1 MQLKKIVDSPCGI
14 RYMLDQLDL
23 QSGYARRWLLDRGM
37 MTSADEILAE
47 YDRLRRFMAYVESL
61 EPTLLHTLLFKLQ
74 ALKDIRTTIKNLS
87 QRATLDDIELFEVKH
102 LAILST
108 DVFQLLRAADMH
120 EVVCVPNLEEVIS
133 ILDPDGMKIATFYVY
148 DSYCAELR
156 ELRNKIRLHPE
167 QEDLLFEAN
176 EIEATVRA
184 DLCKKL
190 FPYAAVIEQAQA
202 ALAQL
207 DVILAKARQIQS
219 IGLTVPGVS
228 VNGTTCYRDLF
239 HPQVKASLANDNR
252 LFQPVDIQFDHTPT
266 LITGAN
272 MGGKTVV
279 LKTLT
284 LCQYLFQFGFGIPAS
299 GAEIAVRDEIF
310 FCIGDEQSIERGLSS
325 FAAEMK
331 NIDAVIKASRQ
342 QKRILALIDEP
353 ARTTNPTEGS
363 ALVEALIKVLDGR
376 DMSLVLTTHY
386 DINPG
391 HAHCLRVKGF
401 VDGRMNYTLV
411 EVDGGE
417 VPHEALNIAESLDID
432 RQWISEARRLLE
444 TAAAPHHIVKQQLI

>member
-23 QSGYARRWLLDRGM
+23 QSGYARRWLLDRPM

-47 YDRLRRFMAYVESL
+47 YDRLRRFLAYVESL
-61 EPTLLHTLLFKLQ
+61 EPTHLHTLLFKLQ
-74 ALKDIRTTIKNLS
+74 GLKDIRTTIKNLS

-108 DVFQLLRAADMH
+108 DVFHLLRAADMH
-120 EVVCVPNLEEVIS
+120 KVVCVPNLEEVIS

-176 EIEATVRA
+176 EIEASVRA

-219 IGLTVPGVS
+219 IGLTIPGVS
-228 VNGTTCYRDLF
+228 INGTTCYKDLF

-252 LFQPVDIQFDHTPT
+252 SFQPVDIQFDHTPT

-299 GAEIAVRDEIF
+299 GAEIAVRDDVF

-342 QKRILALIDEP
+342 NKKILALIDEP

-363 ALVEALIKVLDGR
+363 ALVEALIKVLDGG

>member
-207 DVILAKARQIQS
+207 DVILAKARQILS
-219 IGLTVPGVS
+219 IGLTIPGVS
-228 VNGTTCYRDLF
+228 NNGTTCYKDLF

-252 LFQPVDIQFDHTPT
+252 SFQPVDIQFDHTPT

>member
-23 QSGYARRWLLDRGM
+23 QSGYARRWLLDRPM

-47 YDRLRRFMAYVESL
+47 YDRLHRFLAYVESL
-61 EPTLLHTLLFKLQ
+61 EPTHLHTLLFKLQ
-74 ALKDIRTTIKNLS
+74 GLKDIRTTIKNLS

-108 DVFQLLRAADMH
+108 DVFHLLRAADMH
-120 EVVCVPNLEEVIS
+120 EVVCVPDLEEVIS

-176 EIEATVRA
+176 EIEASVRA
-184 DLCKKL
+184 DLCKEL

-219 IGLTVPGVS
+219 IGLTIPGVS
-228 VNGTTCYRDLF
+228 INGTTCYKDLF

-252 LFQPVDIQFDHTPT
+252 SFQPVDIQFDHTPT

-299 GAEIAVRDEIF
+299 GAEIAVRDDVF

-342 QKRILALIDEP
+342 NKKILALIDEP

-401 VDGRMNYTLV
+401 EDGRMNYTLV